1 MTDPL
6 PMPRPARDRAAGAET
21 EAIHVEC
28 WPCRHYQREQTG
40 PNEWHRQCAILA
52 KTFPRRCGRYE
63 REPGSDDQVGEALD
77 ELTRLGQEMGGYDVE
92 GML

>member
-21 EAIHVEC
+21 EATHVEC
-28 WPCRHYQREQTG
+28 WPCRHYQREHTG
-40 PNEWHRQCAILA
+40 PHEWHHQCAILA
-52 KTFPRRCGRYE
+52 QTFPARCRRYE

>member
-28 WPCRHYQREQTG
+28 WPCRHYQREATG
-40 PNEWHRQCAILA
+40 PNEWLHQCDLLA
-52 KTFPRRCGRYE
+52 ETFPRRCRRYE
-63 REPGSDDQVGEALD
+63 REPGSDDQVGDDDAPPSE
-77 ELTRLGQEMGGYDVE
+77 VE
-92 GML
+92 RFGVDLWAGIR